1 MYSFTDILLKGYP
14 YGLSEN
20 ADLFREILKTT
31 EVLQQD
37 VNDAVLNKQS
47 EVPVIDDTEEE
58 TVTDEPVIPKSDETH
73 VKTEGESSVTP
84 FYRRY
89 LQVQRDN
96 PDSIVAYRMGD
107 FYEIMGEKA
116 EQAANILGLTLTGRN
131 VGLPERVPMC
141 GFPYHVTETYLEKL
155 LEQSSV
161 VVVEGEN
168 EPIKILSRAE
178 ALGQT
183 DEPKKPKPELIE
195 IDDDEPNPF
204 DTEQEQTDEEQPDY
218 VGEIDTRFPITDDYG
233 DEDDEPDEEDW
244 NEAEESDYNEDEET
258 VDYDYEEEKQAKKE
272 EKSEK
277 KGRPIWERRNKPS
290 RQKSFFD
297 ELEPKT
303 AEEELTE
310 YILKGGSNVSGSKI
324 RIYDEYQKNPYEQDF
339 VRFLSKEYGV
349 GGRGGSDGID
359 EMHDGKGIRFSKK
372 DKETGETIAVSLKWD
387 QAAVKIANLID
398 EGNYLNEEEMKEYET
413 LVRFRNE
420 RKSANGDEELVKV
433 MARQIVEYGTAH
445 TYSERYSDYP
455 GFLDEGLIFYSQH
468 TEEIIKEVEKYDEVI
483 SAANTNY
490 PYLSISFKLPYC
502 PVIQHSNGR

>member
-1 MYSFTDILLKGYP
+1 MSEMKRLSDRNRAIQEMLTSGEGLKTFYRFVANNPHIALHDACQIVIERPSASICFSFEEWNAQGRRVTKGRKGIPYYDNDGSKHFVFDVSDTHGDNRYRRNINPVKKILDGLDLVNGTEIAGSNRGDYRIMLSGVVNYLGQNEFFTEDEDRNRLIAEGVTYLLYSTTGFPKDRGITLKGYP

-58 TVTDEPVIPKSDETH
+58 TVTDEPVIPKSDETP
-73 VKTEGESSVTP
+73 VKTEEESNIVP

-244 NEAEESDYNEDEET
+244 NEAEESD
-258 VDYDYEEEKQAKKE
+258 
-272 EKSEK
+272 
-277 KGRPIWERRNKPS
+277 
-290 RQKSFFD
+290 
-297 ELEPKT
+297 
-303 AEEELTE
+303 
-310 YILKGGSNVSGSKI
+310 
-324 RIYDEYQKNPYEQDF
+324 
-339 VRFLSKEYGV
+339 
-349 GGRGGSDGID
+349 
-359 EMHDGKGIRFSKK
+359 
-372 DKETGETIAVSLKWD
+372 
-387 QAAVKIANLID
+387 
-398 EGNYLNEEEMKEYET
+398 
-413 LVRFRNE
+413 
-420 RKSANGDEELVKV
+420 
-433 MARQIVEYGTAH
+433 
-445 TYSERYSDYP
+445 
-455 GFLDEGLIFYSQH
+455 
-468 TEEIIKEVEKYDEVI
+468 
-483 SAANTNY
+483 
-490 PYLSISFKLPYC
+490 
-502 PVIQHSNGR
+502 